1 MNKWNDTVSFN
12 LCRSDAKNYCLGRSV
27 TLRQKLKCNKFL
39 SEQVN
44 KDSDILLRKN
54 YSCEAT
60 YQTQSRVEKGTTY
73 FAGLL
78 FSLLLCFG
86 GYAESTSAV
95 VQTQNKLKQL
105 DAQINSLQKTLNSAH
120 DKRGLLNKELSET
133 EKQIGTGIH
142 KLHSIQN
149 EIKDTENK
157 ITDLQEQVNQ
167 LNQQLITQQQLL
179 ANHVRARYQ
188 MGEYQPLKLLLNQ
201 DDPNKVSRT
210 LSYYQYIV
218 KSRQQLIDKIDKTR
232 ANLSESKEKLRTEL
246 IANKQLKSELTQH
259 QQQLQQNKT
268 YHTALIQSLN
278 HEIQDKQNRLREV
291 RKNKENLARL
301 LKSLATQQSITPVS
315 TPFSQM
321 RKKLPLPVQSQSRS
335 LRKMNQG
342 VTFFAEEGAVVT
354 AVYPGKVVFSDWLK
368 GYGLLL
374 IIDHGQ
380 GFMTLYAHN
389 QSLFKSKGQYV
400 RQNEQIASV
409 GHSGGIKQNG
419 LYFEIRL
426 KGKAIPPLNWL
437 S

>member
-1 MNKWNDTVSFN
+1 M
-12 LCRSDAKNYCLGRSV
+12 RSRIEN
-27 TLRQKLKCNKFL
+27 
-39 SEQVN
+39 
-44 KDSDILLRKN
+44 
-54 YSCEAT
+54 
-60 YQTQSRVEKGTTY
+60 GTTY
-73 FAGLL
+73 FSGLL
-78 FSLLLCFG
+78 FGLLLCFG
-86 GYAESTSAV
+86 GHAESTSAV

-133 EKQIGTGIH
+133 EKQIGAGIH
-142 KLHSIQN
+142 KLHFIQN
-149 EIKDTENK
+149 EIKNTENK

-210 LSYYQYIV
+210 LTYYQYIV

-232 ANLSESKEKLRTEL
+232 TSLSESREKLRTEL

-259 QQQLQQNKT
+259 QQQLQENKN
-268 YHTALIQSLN
+268 YHKTLIQSLN
-278 HEIQDKQNRLREV
+278 HEIQDKQNRLHDV

-301 LKSLATQQSITPVS
+301 LKSLATQQSIPTAS
-315 TPFSQM
+315 TPFNQM
-321 RKKLPLPVQSQSRS
+321 RKKLPSPVQSQSRS

-342 VTFFAEEGAVVT
+342 VTFFADEGAVVT